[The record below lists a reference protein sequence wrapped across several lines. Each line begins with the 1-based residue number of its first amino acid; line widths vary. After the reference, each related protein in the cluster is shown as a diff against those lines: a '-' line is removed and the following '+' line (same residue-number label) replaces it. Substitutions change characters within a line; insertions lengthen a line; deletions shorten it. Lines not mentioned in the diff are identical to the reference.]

1 MKKLMLTTAIA
12 GLALTASAIAQ
23 TTITGEIRV
32 NHKAVSAE
40 TAPAGQIS
48 TTSGRGFGTEQQ
60 INFATKGKLNVG
72 GLDYA
77 AGFSIENDAQ
87 QAGNVFNE
95 NTFIDLTNAS
105 SGTTLSFSV
114 DHIQRNDSD
123 RSAANIFGFAPS
135 EFSSGG
141 HASLMSATPGPG
153 VGQSQSVAVIQD
165 IGKFGKL
172 SYNYAPTLTNKD
184 TTVFT
189 HGQGNSENFTE
200 TGEKGGY
207 EIGFVGGLGIQGL
220 TVDYFTSKQTKMQ
233 ARDIKAEGQNIGIR
247 YNTGALTIGA
257 ARKVWNDDALNQAAK
272 VETTEKNYG
281 IAYAVNNNVTLGLLH
296 ATAENNIAGAASAT
310 TGIATGVATQKLTA
324 IQMGYNLGPVALTV
338 GVARNKDL
346 NGTAGNDSDMIMTRL
361 IGAF

>member
-32 NHKAVSAE
+32 NHKSVGSEVSSG
-40 TAPAGQIS
+40 TT

-87 QAGNVFNE
+87 QTFNQFNE

-123 RSAANIFGFAPS
+123 RSAGNIFGFAPS

-141 HASLMSATPGPG
+141 HTTLMSATPGPG

-172 SYNYAPTLTNKD
+172 SYAFAPTTTDKSSSVLT
-184 TTVFT
+184 TGT
-189 HGQGNSENFTE
+189 GNSENFTE
-200 TGEKGGY
+200 TNEESAY
-207 EIGFVGGLGIQGL
+207 EIGFVGNLGVQGL
-220 TVDYFTSKQTKMQ
+220 TVDYFKSKQNKLSAEQ
-233 ARDIKAEGQNIGIR
+233 VKAEGQNIGIR

-257 ARKVWNDDALNQAAK
+257 ARKIWNDNASATK
-272 VETTEKNYG
+272 IETTEKNYG
-281 IAYAVNNNVTLGLLH
+281 IAYAVNNNLTVGLLH
-296 ATAENNIAGAASAT
+296 STAENNVAGTIS
-310 TGIATGVATQKLTA
+310 GVETQKLTA

-338 GVARNKDL
+338 GVARNTDL
-346 NGTAGNDSDMIMTRL
+346 NGVNGQDSDMIMTRL

>member
-1 MKKLMLTTAIA
+1 MLTSALA

-32 NHKAVSAE
+32 NHKAVASEA
-40 TAPAGQIS
+40 
-48 TTSGRGFGTEQQ
+48 TTPTPSSGRGFGTEQQ

-77 AGFSIENDAQ
+77 AGFSLENDAQ

-141 HASLMSATPGPG
+141 HVSLMSATPGPG

-172 SYNYAPTLTNKD
+172 SYNYAPTLTNKN
-184 TTVFT
+184 TTTFT

-200 TGEKGGY
+200 TDEKGGY
-207 EIGFVGGLGIQGL
+207 EIGFVGGLGVQGL
-220 TVDYFTSKQTKMQ
+220 TVDYFTSKQTKM
-233 ARDIKAEGQNIGIR
+233 AGEAEKAAGKNIGIR

-257 ARKVWNDDALNQAAK
+257 ARKVWNDNASTATIK
-272 VETTEKNYG
+272 TETTEKNYG
-281 IAYAVNNNVTLGLLH
+281 IAYAVNKDVTVGLLY
-296 ATAENNIAGAASAT
+296 ATAENDKVGPLSTINVLP
-310 TGIATGVATQKLTA
+310 GVQTQKLTA
-324 IQMGYNLGPVALTV
+324 IQVGYNLGPVALTV
-338 GVARNKDL
+338 GVAKNTDL
-346 NGTAGNDSDMIMTRL
+346 NGLAGQDSKMVMTRL

>member
-23 TTITGEIRV
+23 TSITGEMRV
-32 NHKAVSAE
+32 THKAIGSEVSSGS
-40 TAPAGQIS
+40 T

-60 INFATKGKLNVG
+60 INFANKGKLNVG

-77 AGFSIENDAQ
+77 AGFSLENDAQ
-87 QAGNVFNE
+87 QTFNQFNE
-95 NTFIDLTNAS
+95 NTFIDITNAS

-135 EFSSGG
+135 EFSSSG

-153 VGQSQSVAVIQD
+153 VGQSQSIAVIQD

-172 SYNYAPTLTNKD
+172 AYNYAPTATDKA
-184 TTVFT
+184 TATVVT
-189 HGQGNSENFTE
+189 GSGSSEAFTE
-200 TGEKGGY
+200 TNEKSAY
-207 EIGFVGGLGIQGL
+207 EISFVGNLGVQGL
-220 TVDYFTSKQTKMQ
+220 TVDYFTSKQNAMVGQ
-233 ARDIKAEGQNIGIR
+233 AVKAEGQNIGVR
-247 YNTGALTIGA
+247 YNTGALTLGV
-257 ARKVWNDDALNQAAK
+257 ARKIWNDDATTTK

-296 ATAENNIAGAASAT
+296 ATAENNVASSPAGT
-310 TGIATGVATQKLTA
+310 VTQKLTA
-324 IQMGYNLGPVALTV
+324 VQLGYNLGPVALTV
-338 GVARNKDL
+338 GVARNTDL
-346 NGTAGNDSDMIMTRL
+346 NGVAGQDSDMIMTRL
-361 IGAF
+361 VGAF

>member
-1 MKKLMLTTAIA
+1 MLTSALA

-32 NHKAVSAE
+32 NHKAVASEA
-40 TAPAGQIS
+40 
-48 TTSGRGFGTEQQ
+48 TTPTPSSGRGFGTEQQ

-77 AGFSIENDAQ
+77 AGFSLENDAQ
-87 QAGNVFNE
+87 QTGNVFNE

-141 HASLMSATPGPG
+141 HVSLMSATPGPG

-172 SYNYAPTLTNKD
+172 SYNYAPTLTDKSS
-184 TTVFT
+184 TVFT

-200 TGEKGGY
+200 TNEKGGY
-207 EIGFVGGLGIQGL
+207 EIGFVGGLGVQGL
-220 TVDYFTSKQTKMQ
+220 TVDYFTSKQTKM
-233 ARDIKAEGQNIGIR
+233 AGEAEKAAGKNIGIR

-257 ARKVWNDDALNQAAK
+257 ARKVWNDNATTATIK
-272 VETTEKNYG
+272 TETTEKNYG
-281 IAYAVNNNVTLGLLH
+281 IAYAVNKDVTVGLLY
-296 ATAENNIAGAASAT
+296 ATAENDKVGPASTINIT
-310 TGIATGVATQKLTA
+310 PGVQTQKLTA
-324 IQMGYNLGPVALTV
+324 IQVGYNLGPVALTV
-338 GVARNKDL
+338 GVAKNTDL
-346 NGTAGNDSDMIMTRL
+346 NGLDGQDSKMVMTRL

>member
-1 MKKLMLTTAIA
+1 MKKLMLTSALA

-32 NHKAVSAE
+32 NHKSVGSEVSSG
-40 TAPAGQIS
+40 TT

-87 QAGNVFNE
+87 QTFNQFNE

-123 RSAANIFGFAPS
+123 RSAGNIFGFAPS

-141 HASLMSATPGPG
+141 HTTLMSATPGPG

-172 SYNYAPTLTNKD
+172 SYAFAPTTTDKSSSVLT
-184 TTVFT
+184 TGT
-189 HGQGNSENFTE
+189 GNSENFTE
-200 TGEKGGY
+200 TNEESAY
-207 EIGFVGGLGIQGL
+207 EIGFVGNLGVQGL
-220 TVDYFTSKQTKMQ
+220 TVDYFKSKQNKLSAEQ
-233 ARDIKAEGQNIGIR
+233 VKAEGQNIGIR

-257 ARKVWNDDALNQAAK
+257 ARKIWNDNASATK
-272 VETTEKNYG
+272 IETTEKNYG
-281 IAYAVNNNVTLGLLH
+281 IAYAVNNNLTVGLLH
-296 ATAENNIAGAASAT
+296 STAENNVAGTIS
-310 TGIATGVATQKLTA
+310 GVETQKLTA

-338 GVARNKDL
+338 GVARNTDL
-346 NGTAGNDSDMIMTRL
+346 NGVNGQDSDMIMTRL

>member
-1 MKKLMLTTAIA
+1 MKKLMLTSALA

-32 NHKAVSAE
+32 SHKAVGSE
-40 TAPAGQIS
+40 VGTGS
-48 TTSGRGFGTEQQ
+48 TTTSGRGFGTEQQ

-87 QAGNVFNE
+87 QTFNQFNE
-95 NTFIDLTNAS
+95 NTYIDITNAS

-123 RSAANIFGFAPS
+123 RSAGNIFGFAPS

-141 HASLMSATPGPG
+141 HTSLMTATPGPG
-153 VGQSQSVAVIQD
+153 VGQSQSAAVIQD

-172 SYNYAPTLTNKD
+172 SYAYAPTTTDKS
-184 TTVFT
+184 TTVLST
-189 HGQGNSENFTE
+189 GTGSSEAFTE
-200 TGEKGGY
+200 TNEKSAY
-207 EIGFVGGLGIQGL
+207 EIGFVGNLGVQGL
-220 TVDYFTSKQTKMQ
+220 TVDYFTSKQEKLVGKNV
-233 ARDIKAEGQNIGIR
+233 KAEGQNIGVR

-257 ARKVWNDDALNQAAK
+257 ARKKWNDDADSIK

-281 IAYAVNNNVTLGLLH
+281 LAYAVNKDVTLGLLH
-296 ATAENNIAGAASAT
+296 ATAENNVASGTAG
-310 TGIATGVATQKLTA
+310 IVTQKLTA
-324 IQMGYNLGPVALTV
+324 VQMGYNLGPVALTV
-338 GVARNKDL
+338 GVARNTDL
-346 NGTAGNDSDMIMTRL
+346 NGVNGQDSDMIMTRL